1 MLLLTIIPDYFVY
14 VLCILLA
21 TACSEIHSLYQVSGK
36 LKFAKP
42 RSGCRCGIYRRA
54 EKCHGKVR
62 HGSTT
67 DGICYVGNSPHLY
80 FQLVFEEKAQAEDF
94 ETEVGLVPSGYRM
107 RPLSQSSS
115 GVLADIVVEDLLVQS
130 VVSNAELRRVK
141 ADQYKAIGG
150 DSDASPDYDAC
161 SNSEISITSAVD
173 VTAET
178 RLRLVEREDSV
189 ALFRQKPEKCHL
201 ISQTKFKDDKK
212 NPNNIVFM
220 SRNLHQQFDAI
231 DSSEGIPMFYLEYI
245 EHEHASIHG
254 VVSNKPCQVYETTV
268 DVVFKD
274 EECAS
279 TLGPFFINY
288 SRVASTKIRIKL
300 FFPAP
305 LEFKDFAKVNAED
318 KVARWKSYDRAL
330 NRA

>member
-1 MLLLTIIPDYFVY
+1 MD
-14 VLCILLA
+14 VLSILLVI
-21 TACSEIHSLYQVSGK
+21 TCSAVAFLFLVSGTI
-36 LKFAKP
+36 KFAKT
-42 RSGCRCGIYRRA
+42 RSGCRCGVYGLA
-54 EKCHGKVR
+54 EKWHGKVR
-62 HGSTT
+62 NDKST
-67 DGICYVGNSPHLY
+67 DGISYVGNSPHLS

-94 ETEVGLVPSGYRM
+94 ETEVGRVPSGYRK
-107 RPLSQSSS
+107 RPLSDSCSI
-115 GVLADIVVEDLLVQS
+115 VVPDIVVEDLLVQS
-130 VVSNAELRRVK
+130 VVSSAELWRVK
-141 ADQYKAIGG
+141 ADQYEPIGG

-161 SNSEISITSAVD
+161 SNSGTSITSAVD

-220 SRNLHQQFDAI
+220 SRNPHQQFDAI